1 MMSSIKKIVEVFYP
15 FEQALMLATKQ
26 GIARLY
32 RMGRTKYPTFD
43 DLPKVHQDHYL
54 KVMRNYMEV
63 KGKGLHPE
71 YPDTEHIC
79 VENFVSPYP
88 PK

>member
-1 MMSSIKKIVEVFYP
+1 MADTIKKIVEVFLP
-15 FEQALMLATKQ
+15 FEEALIAATKQ
-26 GIARLY
+26 GITRLY

-43 DLPKVHQDHYL
+43 ALPKVHQDHYL

-63 KGKGLHPE
+63 KGKGLYPD
-71 YPDTEHIC
+71 YPDTEHYC
-79 VENFVSPYP
+79 VENFVSPYS